1 MEFHTR
7 RFRVAL
13 TLGACA
19 ILAAFAASL
28 GFARRTSTHG
38 AAVATLSADTQRVTI
53 AVSGM
58 YCESCEATVHAMLKR
73 TRGVY
78 SATVD
83 VNRGLATVAYDPRQT
98 TPSALADVI
107 NRLGY
112 KATLPKPTGR
122 ATAGKPTSGG

>member
-1 MEFHTR
+1 MEFRTH

-13 TLGACA
+13 RLGACA
-19 ILAAFAASL
+19 IVAASAASL
-28 GFARRTSTHG
+28 AFARRTSNDRV
-38 AAVATLSADTQRVTI
+38 AVATISADTQHVTI

-83 VNRGLATVAYDPRQT
+83 VNRGLATVAYDPKQT
-98 TPSALADVI
+98 TPPVLADVI
-107 NRLGY
+107 SRLGY
-112 KATLPKPTGR
+112 KATLPQPTGR
-122 ATAGKPTSGG
+122 PTAGKPTSGG